1 MLGGRGRR
9 GVAITCAESIEVW
22 GGAVEAISKVF
33 GSLDSNRLFGMVE
46 DETKSSIDEEVAP
59 FGLESVREE
68 SKNVGSVFMI
78 NFCGVEEA
86 MWHGNISSAGAK
98 GVNYRVVW

>member
-9 GVAITCAESIEVW
+9 GVAITCPESIEVW

-59 FGLESVREE
+59 FGLERASGRRV
-68 SKNVGSVFMI
+68 KM
-78 NFCGVEEA
+78 
-86 MWHGNISSAGAK
+86 SALFS
-98 GVNYRVVW
+98 